1 MENMDEPL
9 KLYEQFNNVYNLID
23 NELQKNGQL
32 TIDVILLDNNPSD
45 VLNIISN
52 YAPTSFE
59 FLKNNNEIKNYFVAY
74 LFKKK
79 EYFENLSISN
89 DKLGKLLSK
98 DGAGQVQHPK
108 SDSFYYSESDQEK
121 YLDDILKRLID
132 CTNLYFNLYHNKN
145 IPILLGDGTRLEL
158 QFLYEN
164 LLHILGITKS
174 QVVNNTELMRAL
186 NIESDKIQRLS
197 SIEILERIIKDI
209 ETNKDILCLQMKQ
222 RLSRYNEDSTNGKI
236 VSTQI
241 DDSTTSEML
250 PYDKIDLKTRAFMN
264 SGPYGDVSVISGIA
278 DDKYFIRDD
287 KDKPNDK
294 RDIQQVRIS
303 KTNFDTLKKEKV
315 TIDNGTGDEIQIS
328 RGDYVFNG
336 YTKRHGDV
344 RTLRSTQI
352 GTSKRIIDAPDG
364 TKRNN
369 IGKFKAM
376 FNGQSP
382 IPVIGVENPDGGTVK
397 IFTPEQQ
404 QEMFLSLYY
413 DFSGKNGMNFE
424 SYIEILKEFTEI
436 FRNELEQQALA
447 KTDSGI
453 IIPTNGGLKK

>member
-1 MENMDEPL
+1 MEESL

-23 NELQKNGQL
+23 DELQKNGQL
-32 TIDVILLDNNPSD
+32 TIDILLLDNNPSD
-45 VLNIISN
+45 VLNAISN

-79 EYFENLSISN
+79 DYFENLSISN
-89 DKLGKLLSK
+89 DKLGKLLYKSK
-98 DGAGQVQHPK
+98 RPGQEQHLK
-108 SDSFYYSESDQEK
+108 TDSLYYNEENQEK

-164 LLHILGITKS
+164 LLHILGITKE
-174 QVVNNTELMRAL
+174 QVKNNPELMRAL

-209 ETNKDILCLQMKQ
+209 ETNKDILCLQMKHK
-222 RLSRYNEDSTNGKI
+222 LNRYNANSTSGKI

-241 DDSTTSEML
+241 DNNTTSEML

-278 DDKYFIRDD
+278 DNKFFIP
-287 KDKPNDK
+287 KDKNKSSDK
-294 RDIQQVRIS
+294 REVQQVRIS
-303 KTNFDTLKKEKV
+303 KTDFDTLKKEKV
-315 TIDNGTGDEIQIS
+315 TIDNGNGDKIQIS
-328 RGDYVFNG
+328 EGDYVFNG
-336 YTKRHGDV
+336 YTKRPGDV

-352 GTSKRIIDAPDG
+352 GTSKNVVIDKNG
-364 TKRNN
+364 NRRNN

-382 IPVIGVENPDGGTVK
+382 IPVIGVENPDGETVK

-413 DFSGKNGMNFE
+413 DFGGKGGMNFE
-424 SYIEILKEFTEI
+424 SYIEILKEFTET

-447 KTDSGI
+447 KTDSGV